1 VSAITTPH
9 ASYDQ
14 VVRRLSLIMLAAA
27 AAASQPFFYGGQAV
41 IEGVL
46 MRGPTSWAVAA
57 RRPDGGISLRQ
68 EILQSR
74 MYRSPFFRL
83 PLVRGVVGL
92 AEMMHLGTS
101 AMIWSANVKAR
112 AENIEIGRGAIAATL
127 AFSAV
132 FSFALFFGLPL
143 LSAGALQRH
152 STLGFTLVEGGIR
165 GALVLGYMYLISLIP
180 DVKRLFQYHGAEH
193 KTINAFEAGAP
204 LTIEGVAP
212 QSRLHPR
219 CGTGFLIVVV
229 FVSIVVFTLV
239 GRPVLPLLV
248 LSRIVLVPVIASV
261 SYELIRLGAR
271 HSANPVVSRLLVP
284 VLAAQYLTT
293 REPDASMMEV
303 AITAFTAVRVGSD
316 SPGAPTPVVVEPAVE
331 ELV

>member
-1 VSAITTPH
+1 
-9 ASYDQ
+9 
-14 VVRRLSLIMLAAA
+14 VRRLPLILLATAAA
-27 AAASQPFFYGGQAV
+27 AAQPFFYGGQAV

-46 MRGPTSWAVAA
+46 MRGPAGWAVAA
-57 RRPDGGISLRQ
+57 RRPDGGISMREEALR
-68 EILQSR
+68 SR
-74 MYRSPFFRL
+74 MYTSAFFRL

-112 AENIEIGRGAIAATL
+112 AENLEIGRGAIAATL

-143 LSAGALQRH
+143 LAGGALQRH
-152 STLGFTLVEGGIR
+152 STLGFTIVEGGLR
-165 GALVLGYMYLISLIP
+165 GLLVVGYMYAISFIP
-180 DVKRLFQYHGAEH
+180 DVRRLFQYHGAEH

-204 LTIEGVAP
+204 LTVEGVAP

-229 FVSIVVFTLV
+229 LVSIVVFVLV
-239 GRPVLPLLV
+239 GRPPLPLLI
-248 LSRIVLVPVIASV
+248 LSRILLVPVIASI
-261 SYELIRLGAR
+261 SYELIRLGAK
-271 HSANPVVSRLLVP
+271 HHANPVVARLLVP

-303 AITAFTAVRVGSD
+303 ALAAFKAVRT
-316 SPGAPTPVVVEPAVE
+316 SPVSAAAEVE
-331 ELV
+331 EIIV